1 MSELPVQPTAL
12 SFVHVRVSDLFIAV
26 RKRFCLKATAN
37 AKATEISRP
46 SSLIV
51 FYALLIGLFFLTTLT
66 TIASV

>member
-26 RKRFCLKATAN
+26 RKRFCLKATTN

-51 FYALLIGLFFLTTLT
+51 FYSLNWFVSTLTTLT
-66 TIASV
+66 TIASD